1 MKPDFS
7 KVADD
12 SAVEFKNLMGE
23 ASEALA
29 QAWEQLRE
37 EVQESD
43 TSCVMRIG
51 FTISIDP
58 SEKQVGHRLSFATR
72 RRFESTIP
80 LEDPDQPELPINGGG
95 DPFATDDPPGIK
107 RKKTRGK

>member
-12 SAVEFKNLMGE
+12 SAAEFKSLMGE
-23 ASEALA
+23 AEEA
-29 QAWEQLRE
+29 
-37 EVQESD
+37 
-43 TSCVMRIG
+43 SCVMRIG

-80 LEDPDQPELPINGGG
+80 LADPDQPELPINGG
-95 DPFATDDPPGIK
+95 DPFATDDPPVNK
-107 RKKTRGK
+107 RKKARGK

>member
-1 MKPDFS
+1 
-7 KVADD
+7 VADD
-12 SAVEFKNLMGE
+12 SAAEFKSLMGE
-23 ASEALA
+23 AEEALS

-80 LEDPDQPELPINGGG
+80 LADPDQPELPINGG
-95 DPFATDDPPGIK
+95 DPFATDDPPVNK
-107 RKKTRGK
+107 RKKARGK